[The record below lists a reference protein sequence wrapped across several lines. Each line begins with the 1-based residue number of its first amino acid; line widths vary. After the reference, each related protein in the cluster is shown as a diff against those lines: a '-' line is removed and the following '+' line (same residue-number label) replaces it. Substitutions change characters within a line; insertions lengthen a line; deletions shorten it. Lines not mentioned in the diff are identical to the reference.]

1 MFQVKGRNKIGDIES
16 IILDD
21 KKITD
26 VVLYANKY
34 FSEVISIKNIGIDKD
49 KTEENN

>member
-21 KKITD
+21 KKISD
-26 VVLYANKY
+26 VIIYARKY
-34 FSEVISIKNIGIDKD
+34 FSEVISIKNISIDTD
-49 KTEENN
+49 KSEEK